1 MTKKVTVIIEKASD
15 GTYSCYTKESFK
27 GYALFGYGE
36 TAEETKKDFLAGYEE
51 MKELLKSKGKK
62 VGDYDFIWKY
72 DMASF
77 FDYFKML
84 NITEVAK
91 KANVNPSL
99 LRRYSSG
106 RYKAPQGIYDRVHTC
121 VGQIAKELSSATF

>member
-1 MTKKVTVIIEKASD
+1 MAKNVVVIIEKAND
-15 GTYSCYTKESFK
+15 GTYSCYTNDKFNDF
-27 GYALFGYGE
+27 ALFGYGE
-36 TAEETKKDFLAGYEE
+36 TAEAAKQDFITAYYEMRDLLESEGKK
-51 MKELLKSKGKK
+51 MKELE
-62 VGDYDFIWKY
+62 FEWKY
-72 DMASF
+72 DLASF

-121 VGQIAKELSSATF
+121 VGEIAKELS